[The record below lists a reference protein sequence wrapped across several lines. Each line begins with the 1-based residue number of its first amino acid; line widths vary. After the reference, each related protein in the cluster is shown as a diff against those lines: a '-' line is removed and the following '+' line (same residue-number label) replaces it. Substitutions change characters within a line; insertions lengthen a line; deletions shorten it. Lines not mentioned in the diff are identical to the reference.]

1 MELFDVKQGILIC
14 SRPASP
20 GFAACP
26 VLNLQSTVR
35 AETSDPPDAAVP
47 GISDPISPE
56 QTLEIRKTPASVAS
70 SIHTAIQGEKNLTS
84 PLAGISGSLTRQMMQ

>member
-1 MELFDVKQGILIC
+1 MEVFDGKKGGLI
-14 SRPASP
+14 SSWPASP
-20 GFAACP
+20 GFAVCP

-47 GISDPISPE
+47 GIPDPISPE

-70 SIHTAIQGEKNLTS
+70 SLHTAIQGEKNLTS

>member
-1 MELFDVKQGILIC
+1 MELFDFKQGILI
-14 SRPASP
+14 SSWPASP

-35 AETSDPPDAAVP
+35 AEASDPPDAAVP
-47 GISDPISPE
+47 GIPDPISPE

-70 SIHTAIQGEKNLTS
+70 SIHAAIQSEQNLTA
-84 PLAGISGSLTRQMMQ
+84 PLQGISGSLSRQIMQ